1 MSYRN
6 HVLGL
11 AVASLLALVPL
22 RAEVKAGDAFPSL
35 TEAGLTGGA
44 VPATAGKL
52 VVVDFWASW
61 CAPCKASFPALAKI
75 QADYAARGVV
85 IVGVSVD
92 EKDANYAAFV
102 KKWAPPFAVVHDQTH
117 RLAATVDVPAMPSSY
132 VLGRDGR
139 VRFVHQGFHGAATD
153 RELRAQ
159 LDQLLAEK
167 N

>member
-6 HVLGL
+6 FILYLAAAGL
-11 AVASLLALVPL
+11 LMLAPL
-22 RAEVKAGDAFPSL
+22 RAETKVGDAFPAL
-35 TEAGLTGGA
+35 AAAGLTGP
-44 VPATAGKL
+44 VPATAGKV

-85 IVGVSVD
+85 IVAVSVD
-92 EKDANYAAFV
+92 EKEASYAAFV
-102 KKWAPPFAVVHDQTH
+102 KKWAPPFVVVHDPSH
-117 RLAATVDVPAMPSSY
+117 RLASAVDVPAMPSSY

-139 VRFVHQGFHGAATD
+139 VRFVHRGFHGAATD

>member
-6 HVLGL
+6 PILSL
-11 AVASLLALVPL
+11 AAAGLLALAPL
-22 RAEVKAGDAFPSL
+22 RAEIKAGDAFPAL
-35 TEAGLTGGA
+35 AEAGLTGGT
-44 VPATAGKL
+44 VPVTAGKV

-85 IVGVSVD
+85 IVAVSVD

-117 RLAATVDVPAMPSSY
+117 RLAAAVDVPAMPSSY

>member
-1 MSYRN
+1 MSSRN
-6 HVLGL
+6 LIL
-11 AVASLLALVPL
+11 SLTVASLLALAPL
-22 RAEVKAGDAFPSL
+22 RAEVKAGDAFPAL
-35 TEAGLTGGA
+35 AEAGLTGGA
-44 VPATAGKL
+44 VPATAGKI

-75 QADYAARGVV
+75 QTDYAARGVL
-85 IVGVSVD
+85 IVAVSVD
-92 EKDANYAAFV
+92 EKAANYAAFV
-102 KKWAPPFAVVHDQTH
+102 KKWAPPFAVVHDQSH
-117 RLAATVDVPAMPSSY
+117 RLASTVDVPAMPSSY

-153 RELRAQ
+153 RELRDQ